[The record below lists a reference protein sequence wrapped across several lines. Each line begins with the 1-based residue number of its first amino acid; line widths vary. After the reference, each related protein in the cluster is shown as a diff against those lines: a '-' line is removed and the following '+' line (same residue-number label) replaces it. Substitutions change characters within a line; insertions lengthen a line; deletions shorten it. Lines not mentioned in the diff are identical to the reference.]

1 MIYPAAVF
9 LTTSVEP
16 PVEGVAKSII
26 SLGIGMVLLSKL
38 NAAGIFW
45 VRTFCVVNSLLPYFE
60 CKTGSMFP
68 LLSVLSLSFR
78 FILLPFLLD
87 LEGTSSIAAVLRLID

>member
-1 MIYPAAVF
+1 
-9 LTTSVEP
+9 
-16 PVEGVAKSII
+16 
-26 SLGIGMVLLSKL
+26 MVLLSKL

-68 LLSVLSLSFR
+68 LFNVLSLSFR

-87 LEGTSSIAAVLRLID
+87 LEGTSSIAAVLRFIDWVAAPTIFLCYRGDVIIADDVVYYFDRLL